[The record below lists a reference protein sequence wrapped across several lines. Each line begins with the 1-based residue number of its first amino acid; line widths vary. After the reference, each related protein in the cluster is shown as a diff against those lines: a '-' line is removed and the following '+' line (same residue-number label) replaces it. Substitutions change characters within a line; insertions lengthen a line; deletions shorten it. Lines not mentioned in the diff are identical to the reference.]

1 MAEARFSDAPPNRRP
16 VTLELDPDEAL
27 AILIL
32 TGKGKANFDSP
43 INGARHRVYDSLY
56 RLLGKV
62 GYPYQIKNAYA
73 SDSMVAYTIQDEKGN
88 PA

>member
-27 AILIL
+27 AILAVL
-32 TGKGKANFDSP
+32 GKGASFNGP
-43 INGARHRVYDSLY
+43 INTARSRVYKTLEK
-56 RLLGKV
+56 LLGNVGCGYKV
-62 GYPYQIKNAYA
+62 KNNYS
-73 SDSMVAYTIQDEKGN
+73 SDFLNGFEICDSKGH